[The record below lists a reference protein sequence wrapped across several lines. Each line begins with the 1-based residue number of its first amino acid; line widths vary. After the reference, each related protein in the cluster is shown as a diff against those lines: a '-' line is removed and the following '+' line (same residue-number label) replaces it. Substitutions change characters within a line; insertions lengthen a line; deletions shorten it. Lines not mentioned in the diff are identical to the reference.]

1 MNEKT
6 TWTLEKLQWA
16 IDTIRNQEMF
26 GRDELGAS
34 LAREKR
40 AKGVML
46 DTIKF
51 IEEQMAKEIQETKQM
66 LETQNSAEQSV
77 IYCEINELQNS
88 KYLEL
93 KEENTR
99 LRKALEFYADQ
110 KDEVISNFAKK
121 SLKRGEKE

>member
-77 IYCEINELQNS
+77 IYCEINELQ
-88 KYLEL
+88 K
-93 KEENTR
+93 ENTR